1 MLYIIYCLKNVH
13 FLKPFLYFRIL
24 KKQIQLNTAILEKC
38 IQMKQNLFTWRKLE
52 KMEITH
58 RKKEDY
64 PTISAYEVVFF
75 ELNMFFVLISTHHI
89 VVVRYSSHQFRHR
102 GVWVVD
108 LSGFVMG
115 SRTTLVD

>member
-1 MLYIIYCLKNVH
+1 MPKKCS

-75 ELNMFFVLISTHHI
+75 ESDMFFFNLHTPHRCSTLF
-89 VVVRYSSHQFRHR
+89 VSPVPSSWCMGRRFEWLRN
-102 GVWVVD
+102 GFSDD
-108 LSGFVMG
+108 LSG
-115 SRTTLVD
+115 LDD